1 MLLCFVML
9 ILNAGARE
17 LSDNEISRRMEFLK
31 KSLMDDREVTKRW
44 WYGWLAGYGT
54 ATIGQGAVYY
64 SSNNEVTKQDMALG
78 AATCLIGF
86 AGQFVSPF
94 HPAMFD
100 AGFEKMPEI
109 SEIERMNKLMRLE
122 KLLEDRTEMEIN
134 LRKWKA
140 HIIPTAF
147 NLTSGLVTWIGFH
160 RTIWDGVVNFGL
172 NCAITEAQIW
182 SQPIRA
188 RREFKRYRKKFD
200 SGGSI
205 EQTRSDFR
213 CDFTLSASG
222 AGFRLVF

>member
-1 MLLCFVML
+1 
-9 ILNAGARE
+9 
-17 LSDNEISRRMEFLK
+17 
-31 KSLMDDREVTKRW
+31 
-44 WYGWLAGYGT
+44 
-54 ATIGQGAVYY
+54 
-64 SSNNEVTKQDMALG
+64 MALG

-94 HPAMFD
+94 HPTMLD

-109 SEIERMNKLMRLE
+109 SEIERMNKLLRME

-134 LRKWKA
+134 LRKLKA
-140 HIIPTAF
+140 HIIPEAF

-188 RREFKRYRKKFD
+188 RREFKRYREKF
-200 SGGSI
+200 GS
-205 EQTRSDFR
+205 
-213 CDFTLSASG
+213 
-222 AGFRLVF
+222 